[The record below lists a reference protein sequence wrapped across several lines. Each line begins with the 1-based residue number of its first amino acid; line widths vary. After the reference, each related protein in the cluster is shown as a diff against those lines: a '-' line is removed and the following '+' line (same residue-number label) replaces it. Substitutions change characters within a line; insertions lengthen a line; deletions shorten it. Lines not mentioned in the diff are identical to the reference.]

1 MPKKLLFLLF
11 WIGGAAF
18 LFPSLYRDQ
27 WKVVEPTYYRIWRQ
41 TYERV
46 VVARLAKSRQ
56 DGIFSAGGLLGLV
69 NSPEG
74 WNFDLDPQYD
84 IYESGVKVEH
94 YLPYKSHPGMQGM
107 VFSAFAFLTNLPP
120 RQMLAFMRISTALL
134 SAFAISLF
142 AAWLAVRFGWAS
154 AMLVLLFSASSEWV
168 ILPASNAY
176 WSLWTFY
183 VSFLTSAALL
193 VTASKRK
200 EFPARK
206 LYFSLFGAA
215 LVKVLFSGFE
225 MITTTLIMATVP
237 FIYFAIVDKW
247 GWRALAARLLNAS
260 LATTTAVLMGVVIL
274 TAQIAANDGSIRSS
288 INYLANTL
296 GRRSALN
303 VGQYS
308 KKAYQDGKEAS
319 VVEVLSIYL
328 KTNAFNT
335 QTPPKFWQVPYWALI
350 TLFGV
355 FTGIFLA
362 KYKLRRGSAIPLDG
376 LALAAAAWYSILAPL
391 SWYVI
396 FKPTA
401 YVHTFLFPMAWQ
413 MPFTLLG
420 FALCGYVMTDLF
432 KRSSAER
439 IR

>member
-1 MPKKLLFLLF
+1 MPKKLLFLLL
-11 WIGGAAF
+11 WVSGTAF
-18 LFPSLYRDQ
+18 LFPSLYHDQ
-27 WKVVEPTYYRIWRQ
+27 WKVVEPAYYRIWKQ

-56 DGIFSAGGLLGLV
+56 DGIFSAGGLLGLA

-107 VFSAFAFLTNLPP
+107 VFSAFDLATDLPP
-120 RQMLAFMRISTALL
+120 QQTITFMRIFTTLL
-134 SAFAISLF
+134 SAVVISFL

-154 AMLVLLFSASSEWV
+154 AILVLLFSASSEWI

-183 VSFLTSAALL
+183 VPFLTSAVLL
-193 VTASKRK
+193 VTAGKRK

-206 LYFSLFGAA
+206 MYLSLFGAA
-215 LVKVLFSGFE
+215 LIKVLFSGFE
-225 MITTTLIMATVP
+225 MITAALVMATVP

-247 GWRALAARLLNAS
+247 GWKKIVERLFKAGLVMTA
-260 LATTTAVLMGVVIL
+260 AVLMGVVIL
-274 TAQIAANDGSIRSS
+274 AAQIAANDGSIRSS

-308 KKAYQDGKEAS
+308 KEAYQDGKEAS
-319 VVEVLSIYL
+319 VAEVLSIYL

-335 QTPPKFWQVPYWALI
+335 QTQPKIWQVPYWVLI

-362 KYKLRRGSAIPLDG
+362 KYKFWRRSALPVDG
-376 LALAAAAWYSILAPL
+376 LALTAATWYSILAPL

-413 MPFTLLG
+413 MPFTLFG

-432 KRSSAER
+432 KRSNT
-439 IR
+439 